1 MPFIAAQFYP
11 LAYTLIPAGLAVGLG
26 GGPLWCAKCTYL
38 TVVAEAFSTLLH
50 GETKQDVLVVRF
62 FGLFFIFYQMAQ
74 VWGNLISSSG
84 IHR

>member
-1 MPFIAAQFYP
+1 M
-11 LAYTLIPAGLAVGLG
+11 VGLG

-38 TVVAEAFSTLLH
+38 STVAEALTNVRGNESR
-50 GETKQDVLVVRF
+50 KDVNTVKF

-84 IHR
+84 KYEIFKKLEKCVNIRVK